1 MSSSTSNL
9 SELSFQLRKLQSS
22 NNAQEAEID
31 RLERQLRIL
40 SELKGVSLSRLND
53 ALRAACEGEAHG
65 ELRSVVGKLKAELD
79 GVEAASLVGG
89 RAGGRGGAAAT
100 GGATKTAEG
109 FNEEAA
115 RRARTNLELR
125 VGELEELLSAS
136 RSELDALY
144 DRSRVGSGRV
154 AELSAENA
162 QLRSRLDRAE
172 AEAEARARD
181 ERDAARAGGLV
192 PATPTTP
199 AGQPSTGAYDY
210 SEFAVASSINGGDGG
225 GDGRRPPPPP
235 PPRLLHNAP
244 QTQVDAE
251 AERRLVVAE
260 TGLVSEKEKSDL
272 LRIQLDSSRKAYGL
286 KIDQYEHRIQF
297 LERQL

>member
-79 GVEAASLVGG
+79 GVEAAALVGG
-89 RAGGRGGAAAT
+89 RADRREGAAAT

-136 RSELDALY
+136 RTELDALY
-144 DRSRVGSGRV
+144 DRGSERV

-162 QLRSRLDRAE
+162 QLRSRLDR

-210 SEFAVASSINGGDGG
+210 SEFAVASSINGSNG
-225 GDGRRPPPPP
+225 GDGRRAGPPTPP

>member
-100 GGATKTAEG
+100 GGATRTAGG

-136 RSELDALY
+136 RTELDALY
-144 DRSRVGSGRV
+144 DRGSERV

-210 SEFAVASSINGGDGG
+210 SEFAVASSINGSNG
-225 GDGRRPPPPP
+225 GDGRRAGPPTPP